1 MIRNRVLQNLGLC
14 KKAKKLVSG
23 EEFVLEQIKSN
34 KAYIVF
40 LANDAGKNTTKR
52 ITDKSSFYEVR
63 LSTDFSTDELN
74 KAIGTENRK
83 VIAITDKNFS
93 KMVINQLEK

>member
-1 MIRNRVLQNLGLC
+1 MIKNRVLQNLGLC

-23 EEFVLEQIKSN
+23 EEFVLEQIKTN

-63 LSTDFSTDELN
+63 LNTDFSTEELN